1 MTPDPQ
7 RIEQLAR
14 RRAKAKLGWFI
25 HAAVYAAVN
34 LGLIA
39 VSVAS
44 GKHWAI
50 FPLLGW
56 GLGLAIHGIAVARGI
71 AIGRAVLLMA
81 GRADVAHYFIEPSRI
96 ESEIDGRCSPVSAS
110 TSQAA
115 KLPASRRKSVLDSD
129 TSPHQKPVRCKRTS
143 RTARASMRRVAVPLR
158 RLWL

>member
-56 GLGLAIHGIAVARGI
+56 GLGLAFHGAAVW
-71 AIGRAVLLMA
+71 LLQPGGDLLEHLVERERSKLA
-81 GRADVAHYFIEPSRI
+81 
-96 ESEIDGRCSPVSAS
+96 
-110 TSQAA
+110 TSAA
-115 KLPASRRKSVLDSD
+115 KGDK
-129 TSPHQKPVRCKRTS
+129 
-143 RTARASMRRVAVPLR
+143 
-158 RLWL
+158 W

>member
-7 RIEQLAR
+7 RIEHLAR

-56 GLGLAIHGIAVARGI
+56 GLGLAIHGIAVWLLQPGGDLLEHLVERERVKLASSGTRG
-71 AIGRAVLLMA
+71 
-81 GRADVAHYFIEPSRI
+81 D
-96 ESEIDGRCSPVSAS
+96 
-110 TSQAA
+110 
-115 KLPASRRKSVLDSD
+115 K
-129 TSPHQKPVRCKRTS
+129 
-143 RTARASMRRVAVPLR
+143 
-158 RLWL
+158 W